1 MEPSLHLVAEVIGAS
16 GAGIVALQEV
26 DVACPR
32 TAWVHQP
39 SELGRMVGMNSHFC
53 CLVDWEQFPLS
64 SEPQGE
70 YGLAFLCH
78 PGLHP
83 RRIDCHDLPRLS
95 GNREPRGIFQ
105 IEIQWN
111 GLPVVIMNT
120 HLSVQRR
127 ERAYQLW
134 AVRQRVMEL
143 QAEGASLILMGDF
156 NTVGVSQ
163 ALRALRN
170 SVPECT
176 QTQPT
181 FPSRFPF
188 LRLDRVFASS
198 TLACSS
204 IRVVKS
210 PLARQASDHLP
221 VYVELSR

>member
-1 MEPSLHLVAEVIGAS
+1 MDPSLRQVADVIES
-16 GAGIVALQEV
+16 TGAGIVALQEV

-39 SELGRMVGMNSHFC
+39 GELGRMLGMSSHFC
-53 CLVDWEQFPLS
+53 CLVDWEQVPS
-64 SEPQGE
+64 SPEPEGK

-78 PGLHP
+78 PDLHP
-83 RRIDCHDLPRLS
+83 RRIDCHDLPRVS
-95 GNREPRGIFQ
+95 GNSEARGIFQ
-105 IEIQWN
+105 IEIEWK
-111 GLPVVIMNT
+111 GLPIVIMNT

-127 ERAYQLW
+127 ERVHQLR
-134 AVRQRVMEL
+134 AVRQRAMAL
-143 QAEGASLILMGDF
+143 QEEGVSFILMGDF
-156 NTVGVSQ
+156 NTVGASQ
-163 ALRALRN
+163 PLRALRYL
-170 SVPECT
+170 VPECT
-176 QTQPT
+176 QLQPT

-198 TLACSS
+198 TLSCSS